1 MNKLSIKTQIIL
13 LMILSLTLL
22 TAITTYISS
31 SKSKN
36 ALINNSYANITTA
49 RDMKKN
55 QIENFFKNCM
65 RDIDVLANS
74 ENLQNITWDL
84 LSVYN
89 NLEVKENDPFPIND
103 SSAKEERLPHEV
115 YFQKYLKEYGYSDIY
130 VIAAKHGHVMY
141 SGAKKS
147 DYGTN
152 LTYGSLKDSGL
163 SDIYRKTLQN
173 NRPTFV
179 DMRPYEVDNDSPV
192 MFIGTPIVVNAEVKA
207 VLVFKI
213 DNMSIKNIMQYRH
226 GYKESQEDYLV
237 GSDKLMRS
245 DSYLDSINHSLE
257 ASFSNPSKGSVNT
270 ESFHEAIA
278 GKSNTKIV
286 SDYNGNPVLSSFCIV
301 NIGEDF
307 KWVILSEIDEAE
319 VLKVPN
325 NIRNILIISS
335 FIILFIIIT
344 LSILLINKTLIRPIE
359 NFKNTL
365 LTISTN
371 HDLTI
376 KADENAPQE
385 LSDMANGFNKL
396 LATLKELIE
405 TSKQSSSEN
414 ASISHELS
422 TTAMGVG
429 ENVEKSVVVIDE
441 ATKKAGE
448 IKDEIQRAIYEAQN
462 SKKDIIR
469 ANENLNAARD
479 EIVNLTSKVQSSA
492 QLEVELSDRMQ
503 TLSHDAN
510 EVKSVLAI
518 ISDIADQTN
527 LLALNAAIEAARA
540 GEHGRGFAVVADEV
554 RKLAERTQR
563 SLTEINATIN
573 VIVQSIVDVSG
584 QMSSN
589 SDEIQELADS
599 AADVEAKIN
608 ESVSIVNEAVHAS
621 DRTVSDFEKTGRAV
635 ESIVSQVSQIN
646 EISSKNARNVE
657 EIAAAA
663 DHLNSMTDE
672 LHAKLEVFRT

>member
-1 MNKLSIKTQIIL
+1 
-13 LMILSLTLL
+13 MI
-22 TAITTYISS
+22 
-31 SKSKN
+31 
-36 ALINNSYANITTA
+36 
-49 RDMKKN
+49 
-55 QIENFFKNCM
+55 
-65 RDIDVLANS
+65 
-74 ENLQNITWDL
+74 
-84 LSVYN
+84 
-89 NLEVKENDPFPIND
+89 
-103 SSAKEERLPHEV
+103 
-115 YFQKYLKEYGYSDIY
+115 
-130 VIAAKHGHVMY
+130 
-141 SGAKKS
+141 
-147 DYGTN
+147 
-152 LTYGSLKDSGL
+152 
-163 SDIYRKTLQN
+163 
-173 NRPTFV
+173 
-179 DMRPYEVDNDSPV
+179 
-192 MFIGTPIVVNAEVKA
+192 
-207 VLVFKI
+207 FKI
-213 DNMSIKNIMQYRH
+213 DNMSIKNIMQYRQ

-237 GSDKLMRS
+237 GGDKLMRS
-245 DSYLDSINHSLE
+245 DSYLDAINHSLE
-257 ASFSNPSKGSVNT
+257 ASFSNPSKGSVDT
-270 ESFHEAIA
+270 EAFREAAI

-286 SDYNGNPVLSSFCIV
+286 VDYNGNPVLSSFCTV

-307 KWVILSEIDEAE
+307 KWVILSEIDESE
-319 VLKVPN
+319 LLKVPN
-325 NIRNILIISS
+325 NIRNTLTINS
-335 FIILFIIIT
+335 FIILFIIIA
-344 LSILLINKTLIRPIE
+344 LFILLINKTVIKPIE

-376 KADENAPQE
+376 KADENTPLE
-385 LSDMANGFNKL
+385 LSQMAHSFNRL
-396 LATLKELIE
+396 IGTLKELIE

-441 ATKKAGE
+441 ATKKASE

-469 ANENLNAARD
+469 ANENLNRARD
-479 EIVNLTSKVQSSA
+479 EIVELTSKVQSSA
-492 QLEVELSDRMQ
+492 QLEVELSQRMQ

-589 SDEIQELADS
+589 SDEIQELA
-599 AADVEAKIN
+599 
-608 ESVSIVNEAVHAS
+608 
-621 DRTVSDFEKTGRAV
+621 
-635 ESIVSQVSQIN
+635 
-646 EISSKNARNVE
+646 
-657 EIAAAA
+657 
-663 DHLNSMTDE
+663 
-672 LHAKLEVFRT
+672 